1 LAYGVYKRNAIEMT
15 RLEKELNEIRELGQ
29 LVTAIEAANNYFLTQ
44 VKKQVN
50 TALTLRNWIIGQYIV
65 EYEQKGEDRA
75 KYGQQLFKEIS
86 RTLKKVGLNSISDRH
101 LYIYKDF
108 YLTYPEILQTPSA
121 KSYLTDF
128 QSLGI
133 SQTVSAKSEQPE
145 KARLLHQID
154 YNLLLNRLS
163 FSHFIE
169 LLKID
174 YPLKRS
180 FYEIEIIKN
189 NWSVR
194 ELQRSMSSMLFE
206 RTGLSS
212 DKQSVLDNHHRGA
225 EMNPDDIF
233 RNPYVLE
240 FLGLEE
246 KLTYQEPDLEEA
258 IINHLQGFLLELGR
272 GFCFEARQK
281 RITFDNTH
289 YRIDLVFY
297 HRILRCHILLD
308 LKLGEFTHADAGQ
321 MNVYLNYYK
330 ENETQENDNPP
341 IGIILCAGKNETL
354 VKYATS
360 GLSQKVFV
368 SKYLINLPSEEQL
381 KEIIEKEQ
389 DKIQK

>member
-1 LAYGVYKRNAIEMT
+1 MPGM
-15 RLEKELNEIRELGQ
+15 EKTSKEIRELGQ
-29 LVTAIEAANNYFLTQ
+29 LVSAIEAANTYFLGQ
-44 VKKQVN
+44 VQKQVN
-50 TALTLRNWIIGQYIV
+50 TALTLRNWIIGRYIV
-65 EYEQKGEDRA
+65 EYEQSGEDRA
-75 KYGQQLFKEIS
+75 QYGQQLFKEIL
-86 RTLKKVGLNSISDRH
+86 RALNKLGLHSFRERH
-101 LYIYKDF
+101 LYICKDF
-108 YLTYPEILQTPSA
+108 YLAYPEILR
-121 KSYLTDF
+121 
-128 QSLGI
+128 
-133 SQTVSAKSEQPE
+133 TVSAKLHFSDNQLITILQTLSAKSENDQ
-145 KARLLHQID
+145 KTKILHHTD
-154 YNLLLNRLS
+154 YDLLLNKLS

-169 LLKID
+169 LLKLD
-174 YPLKRS
+174 TLLKRS

-194 ELQRSMSSMLFE
+194 ELQRAMNSMLFE
-206 RTGLSS
+206 RTGLSA
-212 DKQSVLDNHHRGA
+212 DKQAVLDNHHCGA
-225 EMNPDDIF
+225 EMKPDDIF

-240 FLGLEE
+240 FLGLEQ
-246 KLTYQEPDLEEA
+246 KTVYQETDLEEA

-297 HRILRCHILLD
+297 HRILKCHILLD
-308 LKLGEFTHADAGQ
+308 LKLGEFTPADAGQ

-330 ENETQENDNPP
+330 EHEIHESDNQP
-341 IGIILCAGKNETL
+341 IGIILCAGRNETL

-389 DKIQK
+389 EKILK